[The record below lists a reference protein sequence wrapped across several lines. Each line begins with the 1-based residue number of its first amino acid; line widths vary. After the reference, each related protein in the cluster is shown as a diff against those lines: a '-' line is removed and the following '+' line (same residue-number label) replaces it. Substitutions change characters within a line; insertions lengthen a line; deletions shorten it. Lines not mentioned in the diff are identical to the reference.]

1 MRGKFWH
8 MYKAVTFFDLL
19 RYGSVNLAE
28 TLTEEKNALHFL
40 DFLRYGSVDLAETL
54 AKGEKAIAFS

>member
-8 MYKAVTFFDLL
+8 MYKALP
-19 RYGSVNLAE
+19 
-28 TLTEEKNALHFL
+28 FL
-40 DFLRYGSVDLAETL
+40 DLLRYGSVDLAETL

>member
-8 MYKAVTFFDLL
+8 MYKAVTFF
-19 RYGSVNLAE
+19 
-28 TLTEEKNALHFL
+28 AL
-40 DFLRYGSVDLAETL
+40 LRYGSVDLAETL